1 MTGVPRLQCLRI
13 GLCLLSALC
22 AFSATARDYTYTDAH
37 LHYVDFFQ
45 ETDGMPALLE
55 QMDAHD
61 IEHVM
66 ITGVSVA
73 KKWHEDEPRRPR
85 YYAGDDAGAYWYSAT
100 DHIVAHAL
108 QELTPQQRQRF
119 HPFLTGFNPNDKNA
133 DEHVRRLLDM
143 YPGMWKGIGEVFTR
157 HDDLTALTQSDTPRA
172 NSEALVRIY
181 HLAAEYDLP
190 VMIHSN
196 ITSKRE
202 RNPLYLPELEEALRD
217 HPQVRFIWAHAG
229 TSMEIHRHQEKLEF
243 LFDEL
248 ERMLGLYPN
257 LYIDLSWT
265 VLEPYLLDGDGQPE
279 ARWVKLVES
288 YPDRFMIGSDVVG
301 NFKNLGKHMSGFDVF
316 LDALPEAVAHKVAKD
331 NFLAILPQKA
341 GKSAGLAVR

>member
-1 MTGVPRLQCLRI
+1 MPCIRI

-22 AFSATARDYTYTDAH
+22 VLSATARDYSYTDAH
-37 LHYVDFFQ
+37 LHYVNFFQ

-66 ITGVSVA
+66 ISGISVA
-73 KKWHEDEPRRPR
+73 KKWHENEPRRPR

-100 DHIVAHAL
+100 DHIVAQAL
-108 QELTPQQRQRF
+108 QTLTPAQRKRF

-133 DEHVRRLLDM
+133 DEHVRRLLVM

-157 HDDLTALTQSDTPRA
+157 HDDLTALTQSETPRA
-172 NSEALVRIY
+172 NSEAMRRIY
-181 HLAAEYDLP
+181 LLAAGHELP

-202 RNPLYLPELEEALRD
+202 RNPLYLSELEEALRD
-217 HPQVRFIWAHAG
+217 HPGVRFIWAHAG
-229 TSMEIHRHQEKLEF
+229 TSMEIHRHQDKLAF

-265 VLEPYLLDGDGQPE
+265 MLDPYLLGDDGQADP
-279 ARWVKLVES
+279 RWVDLVER
-288 YPDRFMIGSDVVG
+288 YADRFMIGSDVVG
-301 NFKNLGKHMSGFDVF
+301 RFRNLGRHMSGFDVF
-316 LDALPEAVAHKVAKD
+316 LDALTEATAHKVARD
-331 NFLAILPQKA
+331 NFLALLPPQGA
-341 GKSAGLAVR
+341 AVSAEQGPR